1 MIIILFLLSISFS
14 KDISEKLIISANKNH
29 TIVQMDFLKLKM
41 YFRDNNQ
48 MKVLQE
54 IYKLSLEIETV
65 GEYTMVVIK
74 PIQSIAVKNELLV
87 YLSSHFQDIFSLE
100 ENKRE
105 TTSPNNLKDSID
117 LNRPNSSADESIIH
131 QAGVLVEAIGLQWIT
146 LFLLSVIGLTLSLGS
161 RSKMENLEDTQKE
174 LRFKQEQIEEEIKK
188 LGASGV

>member
-14 KDISEKLIISANKNH
+14 KNISEKLIISANKNH